1 MKKFI
6 AVLCMSFIIIGTYS
20 QKVNYSNGQ
29 SKKEFRKE
37 QLKAEKET
45 QALSVEKMVSDQQF
59 YFEITSMSGQYRAF
73 SQSAGTI
80 EVSSQRNYIAIDS
93 DKLIMKMEP
102 NTLSTNNLDK
112 EILPIRG
119 TLLKYKFTKSDNGFL
134 IHSYTT
140 GEIGESEFTM
150 NVSPMGSAVLRIL
163 KVNGGTLILRGTLMP
178 LDESRISASLF

>member
-6 AVLCMSFIIIGTYS
+6 AILCMSLIVTGTYS
-20 QKVNYSNGQ
+20 QKGNYANVK

-59 YFEITSMSGQYRAF
+59 YFDVTSMSGQYRAY

-80 EVSSQRNYIAIDS
+80 EMSSQRNYIAIDS
-93 DKLIMKMEP
+93 NKLLMQLAP
-102 NTLSTNNLDK
+102 NTISNTNWGK
-112 EILPIRG
+112 EILPVRG
-119 TLLKYKFTKSDNGFL
+119 SLLQYQFTKSDTGFL
-134 IHSYTT
+134 IHSFTT
-140 GEIGESEFTM
+140 GEVGESEFTI

-163 KVNGGTLILRGTLMP
+163 KVNGGTLVLRGTLMP
-178 LDESRISASLF
+178 LDQTRISASLF